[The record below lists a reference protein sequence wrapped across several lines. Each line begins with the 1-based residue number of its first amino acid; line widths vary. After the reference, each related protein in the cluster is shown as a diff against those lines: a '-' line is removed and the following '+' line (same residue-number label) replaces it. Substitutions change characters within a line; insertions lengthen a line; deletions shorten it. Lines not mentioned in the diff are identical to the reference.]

1 MRHKEGEMPRL
12 AIVVV
17 GAVGFLL
24 IPVSEAAS
32 KCTSVQ
38 AQCAVEI
45 GGQCDPN
52 TGRWFYGR
60 YMGKVAGGT
69 KVAFHDCVSRKLSQR
84 K

>member
-1 MRHKEGEMPRL
+1 MPRL
-12 AIVVV
+12 AIVVA
-17 GAVGFLL
+17 GAVYFLW

-45 GGQCDPN
+45 GGQCDP